1 MRTMNGKIA
10 KGIAG
15 FYYVYNSNRELFECK
30 AKGGFRKK
38 GIKPLV
44 GDDVTFCV
52 VDEEKRLGTIEEI
65 LPRKNEL
72 LRPAAANLDQVLIV
86 FAAAKPSPAFEL
98 LDRFLIRMQLEK
110 IPVMIGFNKA
120 ELASGEELAVF
131 EEIYRPTGFPMFF
144 FSVKE
149 KLGLER
155 LCEALQGKTT
165 ALAGPSG
172 VGKSSL
178 INFLCPDAG
187 METGDISR
195 KIERGRHTTRHAE
208 IFARNENT
216 FVMDTPGFS
225 TLYLN
230 EIAAQ
235 DLWKFFPEMQQEEK
249 YCRFT
254 GCSHMEEPDC
264 GVKLAVSQ
272 NKIASQRYESYR
284 LLYKELADVKRY

>member
-1 MRTMNGKIA
+1 MMKMTGKIA

-15 FYYVYNSNRELFECK
+15 FYYVYDPDGNLYECK
-30 AKGGFRKK
+30 ARGGFRKE

-44 GDDVTFCV
+44 GDNVSFCV
-52 VDEEKRLGTIEEI
+52 LDEEKKLGTIEEI

-98 LDRFLIRMQLEK
+98 LDRFLVRMQLEG
-110 IPVMIGFNKA
+110 IPVIIGFNKA
-120 ELASGEELAVF
+120 ELVSEEQLALYEQV
-131 EEIYRPTGFPMFF
+131 YRPAGYPMFF
-144 FSVKE
+144 FSVKNE
-149 KLGLER
+149 IGMER
-155 LCEALQGKTT
+155 LKEALQGKTT

-178 INFLCPDAG
+178 INYFCPNAE

-208 IFARNENT
+208 VFSANET
-216 FVMDTPGFS
+216 TYVMDTPGFS

-230 EIAAQ
+230 EILAS
-235 DLWKFFPEMQQEEK
+235 DLWTYFPEMKEAEK
-249 YCRFT
+249 NCRFT

-264 GVKLAVSQ
+264 GIKIAVKEQ
-272 NKIASQRYESYR
+272 RIASQRYESYR
-284 LLYKELADVKRY
+284 QLYKELADVKRY